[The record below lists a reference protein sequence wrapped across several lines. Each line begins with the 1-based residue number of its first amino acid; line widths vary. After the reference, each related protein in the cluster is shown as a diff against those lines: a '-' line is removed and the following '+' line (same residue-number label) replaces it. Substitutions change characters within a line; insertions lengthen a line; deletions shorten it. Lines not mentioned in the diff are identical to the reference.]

1 MKHILTRTKHKILEN
16 IVTSFGINAAIE
28 LTANDDKAPRPT
40 NVFMFGD
47 PLLRL
52 FRPSIISC
60 RPGTSNVNR
69 DRVIWKPVE

>member
-1 MKHILTRTKHKILEN
+1 MKHLPTRTKYKILVN
-16 IVTSFGINAAIE
+16 VVTSVGIKAAIE

-47 PLLRL
+47 PLIRL